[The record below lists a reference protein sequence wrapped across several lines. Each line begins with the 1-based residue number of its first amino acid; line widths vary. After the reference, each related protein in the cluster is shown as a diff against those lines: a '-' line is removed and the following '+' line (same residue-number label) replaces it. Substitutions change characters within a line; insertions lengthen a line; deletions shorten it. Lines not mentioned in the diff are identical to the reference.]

1 MSASGSKFSGRKSN
15 IGGIALHHIFLRRI
29 LISMASASFR
39 SSNLMDDGS
48 EGALL
53 SQSNEFEEEVEPQEL
68 LQRLQKV
75 RSKF

>member
-1 MSASGSKFSGRKSN
+1 
-15 IGGIALHHIFLRRI
+15 
-29 LISMASASFR
+29 
-39 SSNLMDDGS
+39 MDDGS

-75 RSKF
+75 RSKFQC